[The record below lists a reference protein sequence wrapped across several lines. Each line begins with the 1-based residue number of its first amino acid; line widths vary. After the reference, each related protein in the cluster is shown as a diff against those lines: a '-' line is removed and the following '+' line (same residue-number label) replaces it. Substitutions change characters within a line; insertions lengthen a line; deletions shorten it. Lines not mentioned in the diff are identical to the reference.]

1 MKRRL
6 CMYNRKEGICIIVD
20 AYSTGKSIAPL
31 LDTYAFK
38 PVCIHIKSSP
48 DLPSS
53 LQHNPSDFAYSLT
66 YDGRDIDSLVGAIQS
81 IASSTPI
88 QLIVAGSESGVELA
102 DHLNEIFGLPGN
114 DFSKSHLRRN
124 KFFMNEAV
132 KVAGV
137 KTVEQIKANAA
148 AAIIDWSKTLS
159 TDAWPVVLKPLDSQ
173 SGDHVFFCRNEC
185 DIENAFV
192 NITSASTLF
201 GQLNREVLA
210 QGYNEG
216 EEFIINSVSCDGH
229 HFPVEIWRIKKRA
242 NTTIYEHADLVEP
255 TSEEFRLLFDATCCA
270 LNAVGTRYG
279 AGTTEFKL
287 HPSHGPVFLETT
299 SRPMAGSPLMLI
311 HELLGYNQV
320 TVMLEALL
328 TPELFKNRLSQ
339 PLLPFS
345 EEHYGLAVVLISDA
359 EGVFQGELVNAFK
372 DLATYKDGKL
382 AIQNGSILHI
392 TTDSLTAPGEVY
404 LMGKKEDVLRD
415 YHAIRA
421 YEANGLYRNAV
432 ANEEHAPTLT
442 QGLISLVKE
451 TFFDVTSEDAVAATT
466 LSLGSAELST
476 ELN

>member
-1 MKRRL
+1 MQNRR
-6 CMYNRKEGICIIVD
+6 EGICIIVD

-31 LDTYAFK
+31 LATYSFT
-38 PVCIHIKSSP
+38 PVCIHIKSSS

-53 LQHNPSDFAYSLT
+53 LQHNVSDFAYSLE
-66 YDGRDIDSLVGAIQS
+66 YDGSDIESIVAAIRS
-81 IASSTPI
+81 IANLTPI

-102 DHLNEIFGLPGN
+102 DHLNQIFGLPGN

-124 KFFMNEAV
+124 KFLMNEAV
-132 KVAGV
+132 KVEGV
-137 KTVEQIKANAA
+137 KTVEQLKSHSAT
-148 AAIIDWSKTLS
+148 AIIDWSKTLT

-173 SGDHVFFCRNEC
+173 SGDHVFFCRNES
-185 DIENAFV
+185 DIENAFL
-192 NITSASTLF
+192 NITSTPTLF
-201 GQLNREVLA
+201 GKPNQEVLA
-210 QGYNEG
+210 QGYNDG
-216 EEFIINSVSCDGH
+216 EEFIINSVSYDGQ

-242 NTTIYEHADLVEP
+242 KSTIYEHADLVDP
-255 TSEEFRLLFDATCCA
+255 TSEEFRLLFDATCYA

-287 HPSHGPVFLETT
+287 HPVKGPVFLETT

-339 PLLPFS
+339 PRLPFS
-345 EEHYGLAVVLISDA
+345 DEHYGLAVVLISDA
-359 EGVFQGELVNAFK
+359 DGVFQGELVSAFK

-382 AIQNGSILHI
+382 AIQNGSTIHI

-415 YHAIRA
+415 YHVIRT
-421 YEANGLYRNAV
+421 YEANGLYRNAIFK
-432 ANEEHAPTLT
+432 EEAGPTMAES
-442 QGLISLVKE
+442 LISLVRE
-451 TFFDVTSEDAVAATT
+451 TFFEASSDAATT
-466 LSLGSAELST
+466 TLAVDGAEL
-476 ELN
+476 N